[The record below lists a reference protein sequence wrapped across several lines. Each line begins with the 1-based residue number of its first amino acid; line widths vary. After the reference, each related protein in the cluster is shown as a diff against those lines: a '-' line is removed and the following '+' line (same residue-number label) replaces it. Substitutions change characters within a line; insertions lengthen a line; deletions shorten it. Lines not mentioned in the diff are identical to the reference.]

1 MIIRNSWILI
11 LDIEILCWA
20 SHLNRQANIMIQL
33 QKVLSV
39 KAKDCLRKQID
50 STYCT
55 YYEKVIIC

>member
-1 MIIRNSWILI
+1 
-11 LDIEILCWA
+11 
-20 SHLNRQANIMIQL
+20 MIQL